1 MDEGLILGK
10 LESLSRCLER
20 IKEKT
25 PSAAEELKADFDRQD
40 IISVNLERAI
50 QACVDVGMHIISQ
63 RNIPLPD
70 SMTGTFLSL
79 ARLAVIDE
87 HTAVVMGKAVGFRNT
102 AVHAYRSINWDIVY
116 SICTKHLDDFRAFA
130 RQIMTALDRSQRKS
144 E

>member
-1 MDEGLILGK
+1 MDEDLILGK
-10 LESLSRCLER
+10 LESLSRCLAR
-20 IKEKT
+20 IEKKT
-25 PSAAEELKADFDRQD
+25 PSTAEELKADVDRQD
-40 IISVNLERAI
+40 IISVNLERAV

-70 SMTGTFLSL
+70 SMAGTFLSL
-79 ARLAVIDE
+79 ADLSVIDS

-102 AVHAYRSINWDIVY
+102 AVHAYRTINWDIVF

-130 RQIMTALDRSQRKS
+130 RQIMSAADERRES